1 MPKISHQQLQD
12 VADLLMAAALSDGHF
27 HDKERQTLLDEL
39 AVAFDFDAVPQD
51 IAETCSTFDE
61 RKFVLSDSAA
71 SLRELTDET
80 KRTILK
86 LIARISV
93 ADGILDLRENVFL
106 MAAASAIEADKRLL
120 AQLVDERVATL
131 RLPDS
136 N

>member
-61 RKFVLSDSAA
+61 RKFTLSDSAA

-80 KRTILK
+80 KRAILK

-106 MAAASAIEADKRLL
+106 MAAASAIEADKSLL
-120 AQLVDERVATL
+120 VQLVDERVATI

>member
-1 MPKISHQQLQD
+1 
-12 VADLLMAAALSDGHF
+12 MAAALSDGHF

-39 AVAFDFDAVPQD
+39 AVSFEFDAVPQD

-61 RKFVLSDSAA
+61 RKFTLSDSAA
-71 SLRELTDET
+71 SLRELTDDT
-80 KRTILK
+80 KRAILK

-106 MAAASAIEADKRLL
+106 MAAASAIEADKSLL
-120 AQLVDERVATL
+120 AQLVDERVATI

>member
-1 MPKISHQQLQD
+1 MPKISNQQLQD

-39 AVAFDFDAVPQD
+39 AVAFEFDAVPQD

-61 RKFVLSDSAA
+61 RKFTLSDSAA
-71 SLRELTDET
+71 SLRELTDDT
-80 KRTILK
+80 KRAILK

-106 MAAASAIEADKRLL
+106 MAAASAIEADKSLL
-120 AQLVDERVATL
+120 AQLVDERVATI

>member
-39 AVAFDFDAVPQD
+39 AVAFEFDAVPQD

-61 RKFVLSDSAA
+61 RKFTLSDSAA
-71 SLRELTDET
+71 SLRELTDDT
-80 KRTILK
+80 KRAILK

-106 MAAASAIEADKRLL
+106 MAAASAIEADKSLL
-120 AQLVDERVATL
+120 AQLVDERVATI